1 MPTEHEGVRLIPIP
15 QSSSTP
21 ICLFLMLLP
30 LYRTT
35 FLWVIDRAR
44 AQSCLSNSLS
54 THLLCCGV
62 FTAPKR
68 KPSLYASFI
77 LPWRE
82 GMELA
87 VCTLLVLVLAVQ
99 ADTTEYCGET
109 PLVDTIGSR
118 IVGGRDALPGAWPWQ
133 VSVQYYVRFNV
144 YKHACGG
151 SLINN
156 IWVISAAHCFKDKRN
171 PDYWRAVL
179 GLHSM
184 SSPSNMTV
192 VSLIKDIKV
201 HAAFGTST
209 MDNDIA
215 LLRLRTYATFNDYIR
230 PICLATQAFA
240 VEPTAMCFITGWGTI
255 SYGGKAAD
263 ILQEADIF
271 LISTSLCNMT
281 GWYGGIITKNMI
293 CAGVEGGGIDTCQ
306 GDSGGPLVCYISERQ
321 KYFLIGITSFGYG
334 CAEALYPGVY
344 TQVANYENWTK
355 QCEQTSEYSCWSIKS
370 RIALFTISKN
380 YKCTIYCEDLIIA

>member
-1 MPTEHEGVRLIPIP
+1 MFPVP
-15 QSSSTP
+15 QGTTRTP
-21 ICLFLMLLP
+21 IHLLWQISCIYALLQVWFVFELELLKLFEFKCQPNTRVFGSSLFLNP
-30 LYRTT
+30 PQPQY
-35 FLWVIDRAR
+35 A
-44 AQSCLSNSLS
+44 SSL
-54 THLLCCGV
+54 CFYPCV

-355 QCEQTSEYSCWSIKS
+355 VNVNKPVNT
-370 RIALFTISKN
+370 AAGL
-380 YKCTIYCEDLIIA
+380 